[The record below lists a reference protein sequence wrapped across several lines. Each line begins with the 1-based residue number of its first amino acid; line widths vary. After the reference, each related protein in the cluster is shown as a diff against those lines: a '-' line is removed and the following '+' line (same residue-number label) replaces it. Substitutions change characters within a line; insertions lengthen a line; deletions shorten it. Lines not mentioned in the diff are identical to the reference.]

1 MKLGEHW
8 CIRLPRRGFE
18 MGKKEESQNPGCLWQ
33 PVDSYLLLISIAWE
47 SGLNP
52 PHTNIPSLHR
62 RRWHSK
68 LIKQCQKKKKN
79 YTWEPQHQFFCQLP
93 ECQYFLGRHFHASF
107 IPQLYSVP
115 FYFCSPGRWWHC
127 RWHVNY
133 CKPIIHLTLHPHF
146 SLSFFFFYLLTHK

>member
-1 MKLGEHW
+1 MHQAPPAWLW
-8 CIRLPRRGFE
+8 N
-18 MGKKEESQNPGCLWQ
+18 GKKERKSESRLFVTACRQL
-33 PVDSYLLLISIAWE
+33 
-47 SGLNP
+47 P
-52 PHTNIPSLHR
+52 PFDKHRLRIRFKPPPYKHTVSPQTTVAFKIN
-62 RRWHSK
+62 K
-68 LIKQCQKKKKN
+68 TMTKKKKKN